1 MNSEHQVFAYD
12 FIGNRY
18 DVGEKLGFVKT
29 TIEYALKD
37 ESMKDEL
44 KQFIKNLILINMKGT
59 QKFYFCV
66 PSNVLM

>member
-44 KQFIKNLILINMKGT
+44 KQFIKNLILINMKRHT
-59 QKFYFCV
+59 EILFLRAF
-66 PSNVLM
+66 LMY

>member
-44 KQFIKNLILINMKGT
+44 KQFIKNLILINMKRHT
-59 QKFYFCV
+59 ESLFLRAF
-66 PSNVLM
+66 LMY

>member
-18 DVGEKLGFVKT
+18 DVGEKLGFVKLLLNT
-29 TIEYALKD
+29 H

-44 KQFIKNLILINMKGT
+44 KQFIKNLILINMKRHT
-59 QKFYFCV
+59 EILFLRAF
-66 PSNVLM
+66 LMY

>member
-44 KQFIKNLILINMKGT
+44 KQFIKNLILII
-59 QKFYFCV
+59 
-66 PSNVLM
+66 